1 MGYPKL
7 ISWSYRNGKGL
18 FSAKKND
25 KDFINLYYVKNAETE
40 EIINKLGYIPLD
52 AFGPNFPF
60 VFVEKEWGNTQ
71 RAKSYGKIKSKYQK
85 LYPDLEDKF
94 LGKIPK
100 EGENLISLI
109 YTELPNYA
117 NPLMRD
123 YPKYFWSSHH
133 IKKEAFNDNKFVSD
147 LLNYKPKNNE
157 NKYQEK
163 VLPEFLKSLKYYDKE
178 LFNKLLDF
186 DKVKDLNESLSP
198 IGKTVKIHTL
208 KPSYV
213 SLVNDFLPYS
223 LKKSYFWDGEKI
235 TVELEDSN
243 KMNIDSMFFVPNK
256 DYIVKI
262 VEEDSVTSN
271 TEFI

>member
-1 MGYPKL
+1 M
-7 ISWSYRNGKGL
+7 
-18 FSAKKND
+18 
-25 KDFINLYYVKNAETE
+25 
-40 EIINKLGYIPLD
+40 
-52 AFGPNFPF
+52 
-60 VFVEKEWGNTQ
+60 
-71 RAKSYGKIKSKYQK
+71 
-85 LYPDLEDKF
+85 
-94 LGKIPK
+94 GKIPK